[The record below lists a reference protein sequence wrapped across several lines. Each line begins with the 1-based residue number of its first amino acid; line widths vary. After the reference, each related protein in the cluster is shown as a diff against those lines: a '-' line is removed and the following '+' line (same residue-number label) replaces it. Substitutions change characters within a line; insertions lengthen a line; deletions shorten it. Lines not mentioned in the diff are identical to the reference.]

1 MYFCVA
7 SPPTY
12 RSRFPGNK
20 QTYGFGCF
28 HLKVSLRWRRQWL
41 SFVKTFRTTNRRVA
55 SDYVHGHALRAVRL
69 HYIKLALSSRLR
81 DICITHC
88 WEHRARPPAALE
100 NELSTLSCL
109 FRQRSKRLI
118 FKYLYTRQIRTPCCG
133 LTDSFVWVTLSFPD
147 RQMTWVFCD
156 ESLHLSRT
164 IPNVTICVG
173 SLRPWAARLGQTL
186 IITKQNGVFR
196 PSTREVHDHYL
207 QCTFEGGIF
216 LGKEVLRHRR

>member
-1 MYFCVA
+1 MSY
-7 SPPTY
+7 
-12 RSRFPGNK
+12 
-20 QTYGFGCF
+20 
-28 HLKVSLRWRRQWL
+28 
-41 SFVKTFRTTNRRVA
+41 
-55 SDYVHGHALRAVRL
+55 L
-69 HYIKLALSSRLR
+69 HV
-81 DICITHC
+81 
-88 WEHRARPPAALE
+88 
-100 NELSTLSCL
+100 CL

-118 FKYLYTRQIRTPCCG
+118 FKYPYTRQIRTPWCG